1 MRDPEVDRRFRQL
14 FDMHDKAIEKLR
26 AANESLLVI
35 HGSFNTTAQALVTLG
50 QTMLTANQEAQR
62 VFQLH
67 DEATQAA
74 LAATRGAI
82 ELFAYLQD
90 GNQPG

>member
-14 FDMHDKAIEKLR
+14 FDMHDKAIEKVR
-26 AANESLLVI
+26 AVNDGLVVI
-35 HGSFNTTAQALVTLG
+35 HQSFNTTAQALITIG

-62 VFQLH
+62 VFRFQ

-82 ELFAYLQD
+82 ELLAYLQN
-90 GNQPG
+90 GNESG

>member
-26 AANESLLVI
+26 AANEGLVVT
-35 HGSFNTTAQALVTLG
+35 HQSFNTAAQALITIG
-50 QTMLTANQEAQR
+50 QAMLTANQEAQR
-62 VFQLH
+62 VFRLH
-67 DEATQAA
+67 GEATQAA

-82 ELFAYLQD
+82 ELLAYLQN
-90 GNQPG
+90 GTEPG

>member
-26 AANESLLVI
+26 AATEGLVVM
-35 HGSFNTTAQALVTLG
+35 HQFLNTAAQALITIG
-50 QTMLTANQEAQR
+50 QGILAANQESQR
-62 VFQLH
+62 VFRLH

-82 ELFAYLQD
+82 ELLAYLQD
-90 GNQPG
+90 GTQPG